1 MEGGGGKHTSTSPRT
16 DTWGDCAFGLAIT
29 TTMAAREKGQL
40 DRSILNI
47 WLKEAYQQLYVQT

>member
-1 MEGGGGKHTSTSPRT
+1 MEGGGSKHTSTSHRA
-16 DTWGDCAFGLAIT
+16 DTGGDCAFGLALT

-47 WLKEAYQQLYVQT
+47 WLKEAY